1 MLPES
6 LVTPMHPLE
15 ALAHSAAGGRRMG
28 ITSVCSAHPLVIEA
42 ALRHAHEQ
50 GTVALI
56 EATCNQVNQ
65 DGGYTGMTPA
75 QFRDT
80 VLELSGKVGI
90 QPDRF
95 LLGGDHLGPNPW
107 KHLSADE
114 AMRRSEI
121 MVAAYV
127 EAGFAKIHLDTSM
140 GCRGEPAAL
149 PTGTTAERA
158 ARLARVAE
166 DAAVRSGVLPYYVIG
181 TEVPTPGGAHE
192 AIDTLAVTQ
201 PEKAIG
207 DYEAHRAAFAAAGIG
222 QAFAR
227 VVGLVVQPGV
237 EFGSENVVTYEP
249 ERAKGLSA
257 ALKSMPGLVFE
268 AHSTDYQPADSLA
281 RLVQDGFA
289 ILKIG
294 PALTFALREALYG
307 LDAVNRFLHPGSAS
321 LIAEMEKLMVERPEN
336 WSAYYAGSATEQRLQ
351 RHFSYSDRIRYYWA
365 QPQAQLAV
373 GALLADLDGVTLG
386 ETLISQ
392 YLPRLY
398 ERARSG
404 ALGGGPRTLIIESV
418 REVLGR
424 HFAACG

>member
-1 MLPES
+1 
-6 LVTPMHPLE
+6 
-15 ALAHSAAGGRRMG
+15 MG

-42 ALRHAHEQ
+42 ALRHAHEH

-65 DGGYTGMTPA
+65 DGGYTGMTPTR
-75 QFRDT
+75 FRDA
-80 VLELSGKVGI
+80 VVELAGKVGI

-140 GCRGEPAAL
+140 GCHGEPAAL

-158 ARLARVAE
+158 VRLARVAE

-192 AIDTLAVTQ
+192 AIDALAVTK

-249 ERAKGLSA
+249 ERATGLSA

-336 WSAYYAGSATEQRLQ
+336 WSAYYAGSVTEQRLQ

-373 GALLADLDGVTLG
+373 GALLADLDGVALS

-404 ALGGGPRTLIIESV
+404 AFSAGPRTLIIESI